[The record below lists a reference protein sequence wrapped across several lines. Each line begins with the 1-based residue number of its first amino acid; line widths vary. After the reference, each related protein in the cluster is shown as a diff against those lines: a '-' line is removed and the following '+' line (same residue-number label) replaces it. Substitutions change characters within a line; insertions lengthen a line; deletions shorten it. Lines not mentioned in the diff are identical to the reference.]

1 MPTMMRTDILILGGG
16 IGGLEVYRKL
26 SKQLR
31 KNKLTLSIT
40 LVDANTYYTF
50 VPMLHEVATG
60 AVEPMHCAIS
70 LREIVTEPHQFVQ
83 ATVRQINPDKRQVEL
98 SNGTIEYT
106 WCVVALGSAVNYLN
120 VPGAA
125 EHSYNVRTLEAASC
139 LHTDLIKL
147 LESEQTEISVT
158 IVGGGWT
165 GVEVA
170 GQYAQLFKKDVA
182 YHYPHKKTNLSL
194 LEGAPAVLA
203 RLPTKI
209 QQGVAARLTRSGVTL
224 HLNERVKAVSKKA
237 VTLSS
242 GQSLASDIVV
252 WTTGF
257 QNVAATY
264 LPNEMCTN
272 GRLPV
277 NSHLVNPKFNTL
289 YAIGDI
295 SLAIDQTTGEPYS
308 QLGETAVAQANYVAD
323 DIVARLKKTTQSDF
337 TFKNKGNLIP
347 LGDWDGAALIGKLTF
362 FGPLAWL
369 LRRSVYIAVIPTW
382 KARLRILIDWAL
394 HSFGHRYILGASQDL
409 PPSQVVK

>member
-1 MPTMMRTDILILGGG
+1 MRTDILILGGG

-26 SKQLR
+26 SRQLQ
-31 KNKLTLSIT
+31 KNKLALSIT

-50 VPMLHEVATG
+50 TPMLHEVATG

-70 LREIVTEPHQFVQ
+70 LREIVAEPHQFIQ
-83 ATVRQINPDKRQVEL
+83 ARVTKINPDKHQVEL
-98 SNGTIEYT
+98 SNGIIDYT

-125 EHSYNVRTLEAASC
+125 EHSYNVRTLEAASR

-158 IVGGGWT
+158 VVGGGWT

-170 GQYAQLFKKDVA
+170 GQYAQLFKKDVVH
-182 YHYPHKKTNLSL
+182 YYPHKKMNLSL

-203 RLPTKI
+203 RLPAKI
-209 QQGVAARLTRSGVTL
+209 QQEVAARLTKSGVTI

-242 GQSLASDIVV
+242 GQSLSSDLVI

-264 LPNEMCTN
+264 LPAEICSN

-277 NSHLVNPKFNTL
+277 NSHLVNQKFNTL

-308 QLGETAVAQANYVAD
+308 QLGETAVAQANYVAN
-323 DIVARLKKTTQSDF
+323 DIVARLKKNTQPDF
-337 TFKNKGNLIP
+337 AFKNKGNLIP

-394 HSFGHRYILGASQDL
+394 HSFGHRYILGASQEL
-409 PPSQVVK
+409 PPSRVAK